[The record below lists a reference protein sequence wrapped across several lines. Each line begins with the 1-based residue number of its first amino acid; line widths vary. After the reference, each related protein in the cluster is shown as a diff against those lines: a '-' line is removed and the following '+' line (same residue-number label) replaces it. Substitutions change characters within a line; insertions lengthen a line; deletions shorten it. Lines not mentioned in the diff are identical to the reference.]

1 MPHIIVK
8 LYPGR
13 PEETK
18 QILANKINQAVLD
31 ALNIPDE
38 AISVGIEEVAK
49 EDWDK
54 QVKQVDIVPKLKNIY
69 KHSKSSRVG

>member
-18 QILANKINQAVLD
+18 RALADKINQVVMD
-31 ALNIPDE
+31 VLNIPDE
-38 AISVGIEEVAK
+38 VISVAIEEVAK
-49 EDWDK
+49 EAWSEQVNRVDVFPK
-54 QVKQVDIVPKLKNIY
+54 QSTIY
-69 KHSKSSRVG
+69 KHSGSSKLV